1 MNKFLCIDNFYVN
14 GKLECLAGR
23 YYPIEFADG
32 DDEGYVTIY
41 NTESSENVW
50 ATCLDLGDCFEE
62 FRGVFM
68 KQIENLKTYTQ
79 EDLRKD
85 IVKALF
91 GDNAVLGI
99 DYVDFHYELENDAG
113 LVVKFRDK
121 ESPFATKT
129 FIIRIE
135 DAANKEVVKEEI

>member
-1 MNKFLCIDNFYVN
+1 M
-14 GKLECLAGR
+14 E
-23 YYPIEFADG
+23 
-32 DDEGYVTIY
+32 
-41 NTESSENVW
+41 
-50 ATCLDLGDCFEE
+50 
-62 FRGVFM
+62 
-68 KQIENLKTYTQ
+68 QIENLKTYTQ

-91 GDNAVLGI
+91 GDNAVLGR
-99 DYVDFHYELENDAG
+99 DYIDFHYQLENDAG

-135 DAANKEVVKEEI
+135 DADNKEVVKEEI

>member
-1 MNKFLCIDNFYVN
+1 
-14 GKLECLAGR
+14 
-23 YYPIEFADG
+23 
-32 DDEGYVTIY
+32 
-41 NTESSENVW
+41 
-50 ATCLDLGDCFEE
+50 
-62 FRGVFM
+62 M
-68 KQIENLKTYTQ
+68 KRIENLIAYTQ

-91 GDNAVLGI
+91 GDNAVLGR
-99 DYVDFHYELENDAG
+99 DYVDFHYQPENDAG

-121 ESPFATKT
+121 ESPFETKT

>member
-1 MNKFLCIDNFYVN
+1 
-14 GKLECLAGR
+14 
-23 YYPIEFADG
+23 
-32 DDEGYVTIY
+32 
-41 NTESSENVW
+41 
-50 ATCLDLGDCFEE
+50 
-62 FRGVFM
+62 M
-68 KQIENLKTYTQ
+68 KRIENLIAYTQ

-99 DYVDFHYELENDAG
+99 DYVDFHYQPENDAG

-135 DAANKEVVKEEI
+135 DADNKEVVKEEI

>member
-1 MNKFLCIDNFYVN
+1 
-14 GKLECLAGR
+14 
-23 YYPIEFADG
+23 
-32 DDEGYVTIY
+32 
-41 NTESSENVW
+41 
-50 ATCLDLGDCFEE
+50 
-62 FRGVFM
+62 M

-91 GDNAVLGI
+91 GDNAVLGR
-99 DYVDFHYELENDAG
+99 DYVDFHYTPENDAG

-121 ESPFATKT
+121 ESLFATKT

-135 DAANKEVVKEEI
+135 DAANKEVVK

>member
-1 MNKFLCIDNFYVN
+1 
-14 GKLECLAGR
+14 
-23 YYPIEFADG
+23 
-32 DDEGYVTIY
+32 
-41 NTESSENVW
+41 
-50 ATCLDLGDCFEE
+50 
-62 FRGVFM
+62 M
-68 KQIENLKTYTQ
+68 KRIENLIAYTQ

-121 ESPFATKT
+121 E
-129 FIIRIE
+129 
-135 DAANKEVVKEEI
+135 

>member
-1 MNKFLCIDNFYVN
+1 
-14 GKLECLAGR
+14 
-23 YYPIEFADG
+23 
-32 DDEGYVTIY
+32 
-41 NTESSENVW
+41 
-50 ATCLDLGDCFEE
+50 
-62 FRGVFM
+62 M
-68 KQIENLKTYTQ
+68 KRIENLIAYTQ

-99 DYVDFHYELENDAG
+99 DYVDFHYAENDAG